1 MVRMKNVLLLFGL
14 ATLGLL
20 TGLPAQTPKT
30 LLSWAPKPIEASKW
44 VSPNRPHVVYAEL
57 LAKHKGQQN
66 WVEPVQDDEHLH
78 GEFIS
83 SAPGTKT
90 PKRFHPD
97 TREWWVITEG
107 QIRFHIDGQEPFV
120 ASKGWLVQVP
130 YRTVYS
136 METIGDT
143 PSIRLETNIAH
154 ARTLYPMDMKPP
166 KLDGFEFVPVR
177 IAGPVS
183 PDNKTNRF
191 HATFEE
197 LAAEV
202 EATPKKQA
210 TLRFVHDDRAAVN
223 FIYGYAKDLPPV
235 TDGDRGHYHVE
246 GGEFWIVLSGQI
258 RYKIEGIDTF
268 IAQLYDCVYVPKFK
282 FHLARWYGDGA
293 STRLAMNGYYDIA
306 HLFDAPPPGPGK

>member
-1 MVRMKNVLLLFGL
+1 MMVRMKNAFFAAAV
-14 ATLGLL
+14 ATFAILSGLL
-20 TGLPAQTPKT
+20 AQQPTT
-30 LLSWAPKPIEASKW
+30 LLSWAPKPVEPSKW
-44 VSPNRPHVVYAEL
+44 VGPNKVHVVYSEL

-66 WVEPVQDDEHLH
+66 WSEPVLDDEHLH

-83 SAPGTKT
+83 AAPGTRT

-97 TREWWVITEG
+97 TREWWVITDG

-136 METIGDT
+136 METIGDK
-143 PSIRLETNIAH
+143 PSIRLETNVAH
-154 ARTLYPMDMKPP
+154 AETLYPMDLKPP
-166 KLDGFEFVPVR
+166 KLDGFEFVPVK
-177 IAGPVS
+177 IAGPIM
-183 PDNKTNRF
+183 PENKTNRF

-197 LAAEV
+197 LAAEA

-210 TLRFVHDDRAAVN
+210 TLRFIHDDRAAVN

-235 TDGDRGHYHVE
+235 TDADRGHYHPQ

-258 RYKIEGIDTF
+258 RYKIEGTDTF
-268 IAQLYDCVYVPKFK
+268 VAGLYDCVYVPKFK
-282 FHLARWYGDGA
+282 FHLARWYGEGS
-293 STRLAMNGYYDIA
+293 STRLAMNGYFDIA
-306 HLFDAPPPGPGK
+306 HLFDAPVPGK